1 MPDLSAIIPGGRL
14 TLSPITPSLAGHS
27 TFSAFS
33 DVRGLNSTAAAEP
46 STTSALPSHFED
58 RPIEDV
64 LALCAGERIFTVLLR
79 LQTHIFSLTRR
90 LLLCI
95 SVTHVRGKNTYFH
108 CFHYLNFILYFKVII
123 FLVHII
129 FSKSN
134 RLLNV
139 DRTQCNINNC
149 VRSFSFDY

>member
-1 MPDLSAIIPGGRL
+1 MFHGFFQNVPKDWHLEIYLQLGNKTAIRSFVMPDLSAIIPGGRL

-64 LALCAGERIFTVLLR
+64 LALCR
-79 LQTHIFSLTRR
+79 LAHLYCTFETPDAHLQFNPAS
-90 LLLCI
+90 
-95 SVTHVRGKNTYFH
+95 
-108 CFHYLNFILYFKVII
+108 FI
-123 FLVHII
+123 VHKCD
-129 FSKSN
+129 S
-134 RLLNV
+134 
-139 DRTQCNINNC
+139 CEG
-149 VRSFSFDY
+149 